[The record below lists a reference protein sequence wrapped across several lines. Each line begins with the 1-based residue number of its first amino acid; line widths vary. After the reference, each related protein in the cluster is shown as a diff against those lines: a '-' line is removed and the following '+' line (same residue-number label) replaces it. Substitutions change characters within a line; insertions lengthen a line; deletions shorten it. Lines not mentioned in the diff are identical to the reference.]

1 MLQFSDKCITFTA
14 EDGLLPIDEIL
25 HSSARPFLFKKIIM
39 KHLTRFTGLL
49 GFLTVLL
56 TMPLG
61 HALMI
66 IMEKTFSLGHVY
78 LAAFLL
84 GFAGLLL
91 LLFGSR
97 LRSENKATFA
107 GLFAGLFIWTGWIEF
122 GFVYIAHRYHVQP
135 LVENGVVVTKPEY
148 LIMPASA
155 GFLVIMMLHY
165 LFSTRTGCVFFSWLQ
180 KYLRIPVPR
189 SQPVKVQKN
198 FAVITTVELIA
209 LLWTF
214 YLVLLFAYDHSFLG
228 DRHPVTYLIAFGSLL
243 WSLFFVAE
251 FVQGKADGVCD
262 QVCDSDGGDILEF
275 CGDHGAVECVGGDM
289 GEAL

>member
-1 MLQFSDKCITFTA
+1 
-14 EDGLLPIDEIL
+14 
-25 HSSARPFLFKKIIM
+25 M
-39 KHLTRFTGLL
+39 KHLKKFTGLL

-66 IMEKTFSLGHVY
+66 VMEKTFGHEHVY

-91 LLFGSR
+91 LLYGSR
-97 LRSENKATFA
+97 LKSENKATFA

-122 GFVYIAHRYHVQP
+122 GFVYIAHRYNVQP
-135 LVENGVVVTKPEY
+135 LIENGVVVTKPEY

-155 GFLVIMMLHY
+155 GFLVIMILHY
-165 LFSTRTGCVFFSWLQ
+165 LFSTKTGCVFFSWLQ

-189 SQPVKVQKN
+189 NQPIKTQKN

-214 YLVLLFAYDHSFLG
+214 YLVLLFSYDQALLG

-243 WSLFFVAE
+243 WSLFLLRNLFRIKQMGYAIRYAIPTVVIFWNFVE
-251 FVQGKADGVCD
+251 IMGRWNILNEIWVKPYEYWFEMSLTLVIFVVLFGV
-262 QVCDSDGGDILEF
+262 SLLEKRTKL
-275 CGDHGAVECVGGDM
+275 AT
-289 GEAL
+289 A

>member
-1 MLQFSDKCITFTA
+1 
-14 EDGLLPIDEIL
+14 
-25 HSSARPFLFKKIIM
+25 M
-39 KHLTRFTGLL
+39 KNLTRFTGLL

-66 IMEKTFSLGHVY
+66 IMEKTFGHEHVY

-91 LLFGSR
+91 LILGSR
-97 LRSENKATFA
+97 MKSENQGTFA

-122 GFVYIAHRYHVQP
+122 GFVYIAHRYNVQP
-135 LVENGVVVTKPEY
+135 LVENGEVVTKPEY

-155 GFLVIMMLHY
+155 GFLVIVLLHY
-165 LFSTRTGCVFFSWLQ
+165 LFSTKTGCVFFSWLQ
-180 KYLRIPVPR
+180 KYLRIPVPAR
-189 SQPVKVQKN
+189 HPIKAQKN

-214 YLVLLFAYDHSFLG
+214 YLVLLFSYDNALLG
-228 DRHPVTYLIAFGSLL
+228 DHHPVTYLIAFGSLL
-243 WSLFFVAE
+243 WSMFLIRNLFRIKQMGYAIRYAIPTVVIFWNFVE
-251 FVQGKADGVCD
+251 IMGRWRILDEIWVKPYEYWLEMSLILVMFVVLFGVSLLERHTLKAN
-262 QVCDSDGGDILEF
+262 
-275 CGDHGAVECVGGDM
+275 
-289 GEAL
+289 